1 MSGWAPITEIAEG
14 VRSGRLRAS
23 DMVKQA
29 LDSIAENSSYDAV
42 ISTLDDT
49 ASARAA
55 ELDKHPQGRLA
66 GVPFIAKDN
75 FLVMGGKT
83 TAASNILRPFEAPY
97 QSTAIEKLEAEGAIC
112 VAKANLDAFAHGSS
126 TENSDWFVT
135 KHPKDKTRV
144 PGGSSGG
151 SAAAVALDI
160 VPFALGTDT
169 GGSIRLPASFCG
181 VVGYKP
187 TYGLVS
193 RSGVVAMA
201 SSTDV
206 IGPLTR
212 TAEDAALV
220 LDVMSGRDELD
231 GTTIE
236 RDDQSYV
243 PSDYEIKG
251 KRIGVINEYFAEG
264 IQPEVEKVVRQSIDK
279 LTRNGAITEE
289 VSLPSL
295 PLALAVYYIVCPAE
309 VSSNLSRYDGQR
321 YGYFSPEAKNLD
333 ESYELSREQGF
344 GAEAKRRIMIGA
356 HVLSSGYY
364 DAYYKKAQTVR
375 TKIINEFSQ
384 AFEKYD
390 FLVGPVAPMTA
401 FKIGERTSDPLQMYL
416 TDIMTVAANMS
427 GNPSISVPAGEAD
440 GLPVGLQI
448 IGPMRGDR
456 QLLAAAKKFEEINR
470 Q

>member
-1 MSGWAPITEIAEG
+1 
-14 VRSGRLRAS
+14 V
-23 DMVKQA
+23 
-29 LDSIAENSSYDAV
+29 
-42 ISTLDDT
+42 
-49 ASARAA
+49 
-55 ELDKHPQGRLA
+55 
-66 GVPFIAKDN
+66 
-75 FLVMGGKT
+75 
-83 TAASNILRPFEAPY
+83 
-97 QSTAIEKLEAEGAIC
+97 
-112 VAKANLDAFAHGSS
+112 
-126 TENSDWFVT
+126 
-135 KHPKDKTRV
+135 
-144 PGGSSGG
+144 
-151 SAAAVALDI
+151 
-160 VPFALGTDT
+160 
-169 GGSIRLPASFCG
+169 
-181 VVGYKP
+181 
-187 TYGLVS
+187 
-193 RSGVVAMA
+193 
-201 SSTDV
+201 
-206 IGPLTR
+206 
-212 TAEDAALV
+212 EDAALV

-243 PSDYEIKG
+243 PSDYEIKA

-427 GNPSISVPAGEAD
+427 GNPSISVPAEEAD

>member
-1 MSGWAPITEIAEG
+1 MSISQIAED
-14 VRSGRLRAS
+14 VRSQKRKAVDLV
-23 DMVKQA
+23 DEA
-29 LDSIAENSSYDAV
+29 LKKIAEKKDYDAI
-42 ISTLDDT
+42 ISTLDER
-49 ASARAA
+49 ARSRA
-55 ELDKHPQGRLA
+55 EQIDKNPVGKLA

-75 FLVMGGKT
+75 FLTLGGKT
-83 TAASNILRPFEAPY
+83 TAASNILRPFESPY
-97 QSTAIEKLEAEGAIC
+97 QATAIERLEAEGAIC

-135 KHPKDKTRV
+135 KNPHDKSRV

-151 SAAAVALDI
+151 PAAAVMLGM

-193 RSGVVAMA
+193 RSGVIAMA

-206 IGPLTR
+206 IGPL
-212 TAEDAALV
+212 AKSVEDAAIV
-220 LDVMSGRDELD
+220 LDIMAGQDELD
-231 GTTIE
+231 STTIK
-236 RDDQSYV
+236 RDPDSY
-243 PSDYEIKG
+243 SSANESFSG
-251 KRIGVINEYFAEG
+251 KKIGIIREYMAEG
-264 IQPEVEKVVRQSIDK
+264 LEPGVKTVIDK
-279 LTRNGAITEE
+279 SISKIQLAGAHVEE

-321 YGYFSPEAKNLD
+321 YGFSAPDAKNLD

-344 GAEAKRRIMIGA
+344 GAEAKRRIMIGT

-375 TKIINEFSQ
+375 TKIINEFKN
-384 AFEKYD
+384 AFKNYD
-390 FLVGPVAPMTA
+390 FLVGPVAPNTA
-401 FKIGERTSDPLQMYL
+401 FEIGERSSDPLKMYL
-416 TDIMTVAANMS
+416 SDIMTVAANMS
-427 GNPSISVPAGEAD
+427 GNPAISMPAGTSN

-456 QLLAAAKKFEEINR
+456 QLLAIAKAFEEINS
-470 Q
+470 